1 MSNPSDQASIVLYD
15 AALGGTPD
23 TQGELTYRD
32 ARAVAATQSFADGCT
47 TFDTMTNQQDSA
59 GYFADPRAIPAL
71 SRQKGYALHFT
82 VQIIEEYHADSDKD
96 GDGVGDRAGFSV
108 IALSSDTRGI
118 ELGFWPDQIWAQED
132 GATEP
137 PAGTLFTHAEHAAF
151 DTTKLTTYTLAIHG
165 DTYNLSSG
173 ERAVLHG
180 RLRDYTT
187 FEGPVNPY
195 RTPNFIFLGD
205 DTGSARAK
213 IRLAYV
219 AVSMSA
225 YA

>member
-1 MSNPSDQASIVLYD
+1 MTNPSDQASIVLYD

-23 TQGELTYRD
+23 TQGKLTYRD
-32 ARAVAATQSFADGCT
+32 ARAAAATQLFADGCT
-47 TFDTMTNQQDSA
+47 TLDTMTNQQDSA
-59 GYFADPRAIPAL
+59 GYIANPRAIPAL
-71 SRQKGYALHFT
+71 DRQNGYTLRFT
-82 VQIIEEYHADSDKD
+82 VQVAEEYHADSDKD

-118 ELGFWPDQIWAQED
+118 ELGLWPDEIWAQDD
-132 GATEP
+132 GAAEP
-137 PAGTLFTHAEHAAF
+137 PAGTLFTRAEHAAF
-151 DTTKLTTYTLAIHG
+151 DTTNLTTYTLAVSG
-165 DTYNLSSG
+165 DTYELSCDQHSIL
-173 ERAVLHG
+173 RG

-219 AVSMSA
+219 AVSYRS
-225 YA
+225 